1 MAAATEISVEQK
13 LKALY
18 KLQVIDSKIDKL
30 RSVRGELPMEVADLE
45 DEIAGL
51 NTRID
56 NIKNDI
62 KNLEDSITNNKT
74 KITDSKALIK
84 KYEKQLDN
92 VKNNREFD
100 ALNKEIEIQGLEVQA
115 AEKRIKNN
123 QFDIE
128 QKKQALE
135 TINVELEG
143 RNVDLKNKKGELD
156 MIVEET
162 EKEEKVLLNSRQE
175 ASNVIEERLLTSYN
189 KIRGSVKNGIG
200 VAQIVRDSCGGCF
213 AKIPPQ
219 RQSDIKQRKKILVC
233 EHCGRVLVDNLLAE
247 EVTI

>member
-51 NTRID
+51 NTRMD

-62 KNLEDSITNNKT
+62 KQSEENISTNKT
-74 KITDSKALIK
+74 KIVDAKALIK

-128 QKKQALE
+128 AKKLNLE

-143 RNVDLKNKKGELD
+143 RTQDLKNKKGELD

-162 EKEEKVLLNSRQE
+162 EKEEKNLLNNRSE
-175 ASNVIEERLLTSYN
+175 ASSVIEDRLLTSYN
-189 KIRGSVKNGIG
+189 KIRASVKNGIG
-200 VAQIVRDSCGGCF
+200 VAMIVRDSCGGCF

-233 EHCGRVLVDNLLAE
+233 EHCGRVLVDNTLAE
-247 EVTI
+247 EVAI

>member
-51 NTRID
+51 NTRMD

-62 KNLEDSITNNKT
+62 KQSEENISTNKT
-74 KITDSKALIK
+74 KIVDAKALIK

-128 QKKQALE
+128 AKKQNLE
-135 TINVELEG
+135 TIAVELEG
-143 RNVDLKNKKGELD
+143 RNQDLKNKKGELD

-162 EKEEKVLLNSRQE
+162 GKEEKNLLASREE
-175 ASNVIEERLLTSYN
+175 ASSVIEERLLTSYN

-200 VAQIVRDSCGGCF
+200 VAMIVRDSCGGCF

-233 EHCGRVLVDNLLAE
+233 EHCGRVLVDNTLAE
-247 EVTI
+247 EVAI

>member
-1 MAAATEISVEQK
+1 MAVATEISVEQK

-30 RSVRGELPMEVADLE
+30 RAVRGELPMEVADLE
-45 DEIAGL
+45 DDIAGL
-51 NTRID
+51 NTRIE
-56 NIKNDI
+56 NFKNDMKAAEEAI
-62 KNLEDSITNNKT
+62 SSNKT
-74 KITDSKALIK
+74 RITDAKALIK

-100 ALNKEIEIQGLEVQA
+100 ALNKEIEIQGLEVLA
-115 AEKRIKNN
+115 AEKRIKNS

-128 QKKQALE
+128 NKNQQMESVNA
-135 TINVELEG
+135 ELEG
-143 RNVDLKNKKGELD
+143 RMQDLKNKKSELD

-162 EKEEKVLLNSRQE
+162 DKEEKLLLKGRDE
-175 ASNVIEERLLTSYN
+175 ASTLIENRLLVSYN

-200 VAQIVRDSCGGCF
+200 VAVIVRDSCGGCF

-233 EHCGRVLVDNLLAE
+233 EHCGRVLVDNVLAE
-247 EVTI
+247 EVNI

>member
-1 MAAATEISVEQK
+1 MAVATEISVEQK

-18 KLQVIDSKIDKL
+18 KLQVIDSKINKL

-51 NTRID
+51 NTRIS
-56 NIKNDI
+56 NVETDI
-62 KNLEDSITNNKT
+62 KDAEAAIAENKA
-74 KITDSKALIK
+74 KITDSKALTK

-100 ALNKEIEIQGLEVQA
+100 ALNKEIEIQGLEVLA

-128 QKKQALE
+128 NKKQSLE
-135 TINVELEG
+135 TIHTELEG
-143 RNVDLKNKKGELD
+143 RTLDLKNKKGELD

-162 EKEEKVLLNSRQE
+162 EKEEKNLLVSRGE
-175 ASNVIEERLLTSYN
+175 ASSVIEARLLTSYN
-189 KIRGSVKNGIG
+189 NIRGSVKNGIG
-200 VAQIVRDSCGGCF
+200 VAMIERDSCGGCF

-233 EHCGRVLVDNLLAE
+233 EHCGRVLVDSTLAE
-247 EVTI
+247 EVTV